1 MIVGVD
7 KRVPMLAPAGRRLW
21 SALPALL
28 PAISACF
35 IVRGVSVEDV
45 SRTSDSVQV
54 RTPVKAHLV
63 DGSTVVYRNG
73 VVVARGK
80 LTGAG
85 TRYGLTLGQPT
96 PITELPLD
104 SIVALES
111 FRTRTNVGATVGI
124 STLATVGV
132 IGASIAVYCAIDP
145 KCFGSCPTFYS
156 DSAGTE
162 VLEAEGFSYSIVPL
176 FESRDVDRLRAQPGP
191 DDTLRLEVRNEA
203 PFETHYINQLE
214 LLEARHRPGEFV
226 APDPQGQPVA
236 VTGQVPPSSARDRT
250 GRDVRDLLA
259 DADGRVYATAAS
271 VLAHVSATDLGDEI
285 ELRFPAPEKGDSLA
299 LVLRLRNSLLNT
311 VLLYDV
317 MLGYPG
323 ARAIDWQGRDL
334 SRPGSAL
341 ALDAWYSSRMGL
353 WVDLWRGGIWEPV
366 ERVSDTGPVAWK
378 DVVVALP
385 PAAGRE
391 VRVRLRF
398 PADDW
403 RIDRIALASS
413 MRRPDVRVLQLARV
427 TDRSGAAEPDA
438 YTSLRAADSRY
449 LETTPGQAFIAAWD
463 VGPSAEGTERT
474 FFLAAQGYYT
484 EWIQRA
490 WITGARD
497 TTVFHPGDRA
507 LLRALERW
515 RQVQDTLARR
525 FYATRVPVR

>member
-1 MIVGVD
+1 MI
-7 KRVPMLAPAGRRLW
+7 APPGPRLW
-21 SALPALL
+21 SVSLALL
-28 PAISACF
+28 LAVAGCF
-35 IVRGVSVEDV
+35 IVRGVSVVEV
-45 SRTSDSVQV
+45 SRTTDSVQV

-63 DGSTVVYRNG
+63 DGSTVVYREG
-73 VVVARGK
+73 VLVARGQ

-85 TRYGLTLGQPT
+85 TRYNLTLTDPT
-96 PITELPLD
+96 PTAELPLD
-104 SIVALES
+104 SVMALES
-111 FRTRTNVGATVGI
+111 FRTRTNTGATLGI

-132 IGASIAVYCAIDP
+132 VGVSIAVYCAIDP

-156 DSAGTE
+156 DSAGTP

-203 PFETHYINQLE
+203 PFETHYINHLE
-214 LLEARHRPGEFV
+214 LLEALHRPGEFV
-226 APDPQGQPVA
+226 APDPQGHPVA
-236 VTGQVPPSSARDRT
+236 VTDRAPPRSARDRA
-250 GRDVRDLLA
+250 GRDVRDVLA
-259 DADGRVYATAAS
+259 GADGRVYATAPS
-271 VLAHVSATDLGDEI
+271 VLAHVSATDLEDEI
-285 ELRFPAPEKGDSLA
+285 ELRFQAPEQSDSLA

-323 ARAIDWQGRDL
+323 ARSIDWQGRDL

-353 WVDLWRGGIWEPV
+353 RVDLWRGTGWEPV
-366 ERVSDTGPVAWK
+366 DRVGDTGPVAWK
-378 DVVVALP
+378 DVAVPLP
-385 PAAGRE
+385 PVAGRE

-398 PADDW
+398 PADNW
-403 RIDRIALASS
+403 RIDRVALASS
-413 MRRPDVRVLQLARV
+413 IRRPELRVLQLAHV
-427 TDRSGAAEPDA
+427 AARSGSSEPDA
-438 YTSLRAADSRY
+438 YASLRAADNRY
-449 LETTPGQAFIAAWD
+449 LETGPGQAFIAAWD
-463 VGPSAEGTERT
+463 VGPAAEGAERT
-474 FFLAAQGYYT
+474 FFLAAQGYYI

-497 TTVFHPGDRA
+497 TTVFRPGDPA

-515 RQVQDTLARR
+515 RQVQDSLERR